1 MKKQIHT
8 VEKVF
13 VSFLFLIISMPLLT
27 AQESDYTVRVSQ
39 PVGDTIKSCPGKTII
54 LMAEGLNA
62 DGKPFDNNQVVYTWD
77 MGYEGQ
83 IVTGFNTSFNYPV
96 GGHYVIRLYVTGK
109 NGPAAKNIPEIHV
122 YVGIRPWF
130 TGTRSNQP
138 SICSGSEITL
148 TGFVNPVEWTGDTY
162 GFINKFAASD
172 FKWNG
177 PGIQSDRNG
186 ISRIAPPLDQG
197 HVQYVFRVTDDF
209 QCFYDTTLTLY
220 GVYAEYSMNPLTG
233 EAPLEV
239 TFSVDSTSNGGSEN
253 SITYDWEFWEVTDTS
268 TLDRKSDPKVTIEM
282 PGQYATRVIAR
293 YQQCTYKFAS
303 EDYIRVDSSLLEI
316 PNVFTP
322 NEDGANDYFQV
333 KAKSLRSFHGI
344 IYNRWGRAV
353 FEWTDPKTFENG
365 WNGKMNNTG
374 QDCPSGT
381 YYYIIKAEGYD
392 KNKTEPEPYP
402 FIQYEGGVYKGFLT
416 LIR

>member
-1 MKKQIHT
+1 MKKRIHT
-8 VEKVF
+8 VDKVF
-13 VSFLFLIISMPLLT
+13 VSCLILLLSAGIAM
-27 AQESDYTVRVSQ
+27 AQESDYTVRVKQ
-39 PVGDTIKSCPGKTII
+39 PVGDSIARCPGQNII
-54 LMAEGLNA
+54 FMAEGLNA
-62 DGKPFDNNQVVYTWD
+62 DGSAFDPNQVTFTWYF
-77 MGYEGQ
+77 GYDGQ
-83 IVTGFNTSFNYPV
+83 FITGANVTFSYPE
-96 GGHYVIRLYVTGK
+96 GGHYLVKLVVTGK
-109 NGPAAKNIPEIHV
+109 NGPNAKNSPEINV
-122 YVGIRPWF
+122 YVGVKPWF
-130 TGTRSNQP
+130 TGTRSNQA

-148 TGFVNPVEWTGDTY
+148 SGFITPVAWTGDLNEFT
-162 GFINKFAASD
+162 NTFAGSD

-186 ISRIAPPLDQG
+186 ISRVTPPLDEG
-197 HVQYVFRVTDDF
+197 HLQYVFRVTDDF
-209 QCFYDTTLTLY
+209 GCFHDTTLTLY
-220 GVYAEYSMNPLTG
+220 GVYAEYSMDPLMG

-239 TFSVDSTSNGGSEN
+239 SFSVDSSSNGGSEN
-253 SITYDWEFWEVTDTS
+253 SITYDWEYWEVTDTNTLAKS
-268 TLDRKSDPKVTIEM
+268 TDPKVKIEM
-282 PGQYATRVIAR
+282 PGQYSTRVIAR

-333 KAKSLRSFHGI
+333 KAKSLRTFHGI
-344 IYNRWGRAV
+344 IYNRWGRPV

-392 KNKTEPEPYP
+392 KNKAEPEPYP
-402 FIQYEGGVYKGFLT
+402 YIRYEGGVYKGFVT